1 MTVTSTAGSGGS
13 KLVGTSVPRVDGP
26 EKVTGSAVYGLDA
39 QMPGM
44 LWMKILRSPFPH
56 ARIVSVDTSAA
67 SALPGVHL
75 VLTGEDVKGKLTG
88 GMIKD
93 MPLLAWDRVML
104 VGDKVAAVVADDE
117 DIAQQAIGLID
128 IEYEEL
134 PAILAPE
141 DAMAEDAPIL
151 HPNAG
156 SYEGMPPRDEHP
168 NRYAGIHFAK
178 GDVDAGFADADHVI
192 EQTYRT
198 PLLHQ
203 GYLEP
208 HACLVYVD
216 DEGVLQVWNA
226 NDTPTG
232 ALQEMQRLYELDDD
246 AINFNFNYVGGS
258 FGGKSSGTDVALA
271 YEFNQRT
278 GRPIK
283 WTIEYDEEFQNMTMR
298 HPATMRV
305 KAGVKSDGTITA
317 WESEVY
323 FAGGGYAAY
332 APLPAIM
339 GIVEIV
345 GPYRI
350 ANVKVDSHQVF
361 TNTSPCTYARAPGHV
376 QAHFAGESHMDVL
389 AKAIGMDPMDFRLHN
404 VVEPGE
410 EYPTG
415 EEWENVQAGAALRRA
430 AEAAGYYDPKP
441 EGVGR
446 GVAIGSHSQIGAT
459 GSVAVKVM
467 ENGRVEVNHPV
478 FDPGTGTGT
487 IIAQIVADELDIPID
502 RIDVVTWST
511 REGKTGDMGI
521 AGSRGARMFSTAGFN
536 AMQEV
541 KGRLQRLTSEFMG
554 WDEERLT
561 IQAGHIVNGANAD
574 ERIAIED
581 IARRFGEPVGART
594 DEMEGFDSPWNGYG
608 VHVVDVSVD
617 PDTAEV
623 TPLRYTAVHETG
635 RVLNPMGFTSQIEG
649 GIVQSIGSAL
659 MEGLFYDE
667 SGRVMN
673 PSFADMKLP
682 TARDIPSLDVVVMES
697 DDGHGPLRARGIG
710 EHANSMAAPAIANAV
725 ADSIGARVNSL
736 PITAEKV
743 YQELK

>member
-1 MTVTSTAGSGGS
+1 MTSTAGSGGA
-13 KLVGTSVPRVDGP
+13 KMVGQSVPRVDGP
-26 EKVTGSAVYGLDA
+26 EKVTGSAQYGLDA

-56 ARIVSVDTSAA
+56 ARIVSVDASAA
-67 SALPGVHL
+67 SALPGVQA
-75 VLTGEDVKGKLTG
+75 VLTGEDVKDLRTG
-88 GMIKD
+88 AMIKD

-117 DIAQQAIGLID
+117 DIAQQAIALIEV
-128 IEYEEL
+128 EYEEL
-134 PAILAPE
+134 PAILVAE
-141 DAMAEDAPIL
+141 DAMAPDAPIL
-151 HPNAG
+151 HPEAA
-156 SYEGMPPRDEHP
+156 SYEGMPPMDEHG
-168 NRYAGIHFAK
+168 NRYAGLHFAK
-178 GDVDAGFADADHVI
+178 GDVNAGFAAADHVI
-192 EQTYRT
+192 ERTYRT

-216 DEGVLQVWNA
+216 DEGVVQVWNA
-226 NDTPTG
+226 NDSPTG
-232 ALQEMQRLYELDDD
+232 ALQEMQRLFDLGDD

-258 FGGKSSGTDVALA
+258 FGGKSSGTDVGLA
-271 YEFNQRT
+271 YLFTQRT

-283 WTIEYDEEFQNMTMR
+283 WSVDYDEEFQNMMMR

-305 KAGVKSDGTITA
+305 KAGVNNDGTITA
-317 WESEVY
+317 WESEIH

-332 APLPAIM
+332 APLP
-339 GIVEIV
+339 GILGILEIV

-350 ANVKVDSHQVF
+350 ANVKVDSHQVY

-376 QAHFAGESHMDVL
+376 QGHFAGESHMDVL
-389 AKAIGMDPMDFRLHN
+389 ARAIGMDPMDFRLQN

-415 EEWENVQAGAALRRA
+415 EDWKDVRA
-430 AEAAGYYDPKP
+430 AEALRLAADAAGYYEPKP
-441 EGVGR
+441 AGVGR

-459 GSVAVKVM
+459 GSVAIKVL
-467 ENGRVEVNHPV
+467 ESGRVEINHPV

-487 IIAQIVADELDIPID
+487 IIAQVVADELDIPLD
-502 RIDVVTWST
+502 RIDVITWST

-521 AGSRGARMFSTAGFN
+521 AGSRGARMFSTAGYN
-536 AMQEV
+536 ASQEV
-541 KGRLQRLTSEFMG
+541 KGRLQRLAAEFMG
-554 WDEERLT
+554 WSEERITLE
-561 IQAGHIVNGANAD
+561 AGHVVNGANPS

-581 IARRFGEPVGART
+581 IARRFGEPIGART

-617 PDTAEV
+617 ADTAQI
-623 TPLRYTAVHETG
+623 TPLRYTAVHDTG
-635 RVLNPMGFTSQIEG
+635 KVLNPMGFTSQIEG
-649 GIVQSIGSAL
+649 AIVQSIGSAL

-682 TARDIPSLDVVVMES
+682 TSMDIPSLEVVVMES
-697 DDGHGPLRARGIG
+697 ENGHGPLKARGIG

-725 ADSIGARVNSL
+725 ADAIGARINSL

-743 YQELK
+743 YAELQGG

>member
-1 MTVTSTAGSGGS
+1 MTSTAGSGGV
-13 KLVGTSVPRVDGP
+13 KMVGQSVPRVDGP
-26 EKVTGSAVYGLDA
+26 EKVTGSAQYGLDA
-39 QMPGM
+39 HMPGM

-56 ARIVSVDTSAA
+56 ARIVSVDASAA
-67 SALPGVHL
+67 SALPGVQA
-75 VLTGEDVKGKLTG
+75 VLTGGDVKDLRTG
-88 GMIKD
+88 AMIKD

-117 DIAQQAIGLID
+117 DIAQQAIALIE

-134 PAILAPE
+134 PAILAAE
-141 DAMAEDAPIL
+141 DAMAPDAPIL
-151 HPNAG
+151 HPEAA
-156 SYEGMPPRDEHP
+156 SYEGMPPMDEHG
-168 NRYAGIHFAK
+168 NRYAGLHFAK
-178 GDVDAGFADADHVI
+178 GDVAAGFAAADHVI
-192 EQTYRT
+192 ERTYRT

-216 DEGVLQVWNA
+216 DEGVVQIWNA
-226 NDTPTG
+226 NDSPTG
-232 ALQEMQRLYELDDD
+232 ALQEMQRLFDLGDD

-258 FGGKSSGTDVALA
+258 FGGKSSGTEVALA
-271 YEFNQRT
+271 YLFNQRT

-283 WTIEYDEEFQNMTMR
+283 WSVDYDEEFQNMMMR

-305 KAGVKSDGTITA
+305 KAGVNDDGTITA
-317 WESEVY
+317 WESEIH

-332 APLPAIM
+332 APLP
-339 GIVEIV
+339 GILGILEIV

-350 ANVKVDSHQVF
+350 TNVKVDSHQVY

-376 QAHFAGESHMDVL
+376 QGHFAGESHMDVL
-389 AKAIGMDPMDFRLHN
+389 ARAIGMDPMDFRLQN

-415 EEWENVQAGAALRRA
+415 EDWKDVRA
-430 AEAAGYYDPKP
+430 AEALRLAADAAGYYSPKP
-441 EGVGR
+441 AGVGR

-459 GSVAVKVM
+459 GSVAIKVL
-467 ENGRVEVNHPV
+467 ESGRVEINHPV

-487 IIAQIVADELDIPID
+487 IIAQVVADELDIPLD
-502 RIDVVTWST
+502 RIDVITWST

-521 AGSRGARMFSTAGFN
+521 AGSRGARMFSTAGYN
-536 AMQEV
+536 ASQEV
-541 KGRLQRLTSEFMG
+541 KGRLQRLAAEFMG
-554 WDEERLT
+554 WSEERITLE
-561 IQAGHIVNGANAD
+561 AGHVVNGANPS

-617 PDTAEV
+617 EDTAQI
-623 TPLRYTAVHETG
+623 TPLRYTAVHDTG
-635 RVLNPMGFTSQIEG
+635 KVLNPMGFTSQIEG
-649 GIVQSIGSAL
+649 AIVQSIGSAL

-682 TARDIPSLDVVVMES
+682 TSMDIPSLEVVVMES
-697 DDGHGPLRARGIG
+697 ENGHGPLKARGIG

-725 ADSIGARVNSL
+725 ADAIGARINSL

-743 YQELK
+743 YAELQEE

>member
-1 MTVTSTAGSGGS
+1 MTSTAGSGGA
-13 KLVGTSVPRVDGP
+13 KMVGQSVPRVDGP
-26 EKVTGSAVYGLDA
+26 EKVTGSAIYGLDA
-39 QMPGM
+39 HMPGM
-44 LWMKILRSPFPH
+44 LWMKVLRSPFPH
-56 ARIVSVDTSAA
+56 ARILSVDASAA
-67 SALPGVHL
+67 SALPGVQA
-75 VLTGEDVKGKLTG
+75 VMTGEDVKDILTG
-88 GMIKD
+88 AMIKD
-93 MPLLAWDRVML
+93 MPLLAWERVML

-117 DIAQQAIGLID
+117 DIAQQAIALIEID
-128 IEYEEL
+128 YEEL
-134 PAILAPE
+134 PAILAAE
-141 DAMAEDAPIL
+141 DAMAPDAPIL
-151 HPNAG
+151 HPQAA
-156 SYEGMPPRDEHP
+156 SYEGMPPLDEHG
-168 NRYAGIHFAK
+168 NRYAGLHFAK
-178 GDVDAGFADADHVI
+178 GDVEAGFAAADHVI
-192 EQTYRT
+192 ERTYRT

-216 DEGVLQVWNA
+216 DEGIVQVWNA
-226 NDTPTG
+226 NDSPTG
-232 ALQEMQRLYELDDD
+232 AQAELARLFNLDDD

-258 FGGKSSGTDVALA
+258 FGGKSSGTEVALA
-271 YEFNQRT
+271 YLFTQRT
-278 GRPIK
+278 GRPVK
-283 WTIEYDEEFQNMTMR
+283 WSVDYDEEFQNMMMR

-305 KAGVKSDGTITA
+305 KAGVNTDGTITA
-317 WESEVY
+317 WESEIH

-332 APLPAIM
+332 APLP
-339 GIVEIV
+339 GILGILEIV

-350 ANVKVDSHQVF
+350 ANVKVDSHQVY

-376 QAHFAGESHMDVL
+376 QGHFAGESHMDVL
-389 AKAIGMDPMDFRLHN
+389 ARAIGMDPMDFRLYN

-415 EEWENVQAGAALRRA
+415 EEWKDVRAGEALRRA
-430 AEAAGYYDPKP
+430 ADAAGYYSPKP
-441 EGVGR
+441 AGVGR

-467 ENGRVEVNHPV
+467 ENGRVEINHPV

-487 IIAQIVADELDIPID
+487 IIAQVVADELDIPID

-536 AMQEV
+536 ASQEV
-541 KGRLQRLTSEFMG
+541 KGRLQRLTAEFIGWSE
-554 WDEERLT
+554 ETLT
-561 IQAGHIVNGANAD
+561 IESGHVVNGANSA
-574 ERIAIED
+574 ERIAIEE
-581 IARRFGEPVGART
+581 IARRFGEPIGART

-608 VHVVDVSVD
+608 VHVVDVAVD
-617 PDTAEV
+617 EDTAQI
-623 TPLRYTAVHETG
+623 TPLRYTAVHDTG
-635 RVLNPMGFTSQIEG
+635 KVLNPMGFTSQIEG

-682 TARDIPSLDVVVMES
+682 TARDIPSLEVVVMES
-697 DDGHGPLRARGIG
+697 ENGHGPLRARGIG

-725 ADSIGARVNSL
+725 ADASGARINSL

-743 YQELK
+743 YAELHGE

>member
-1 MTVTSTAGSGGS
+1 MTTTAGGGA
-13 KLVGTSVPRVDGP
+13 KMVGQSVPRVDGP
-26 EKVTGSAVYGLDA
+26 EKVTGAAKYGLDA
-39 QMPGM
+39 HMPGM

-56 ARIVSVDTSAA
+56 ANIASVDTSAA
-67 SALPGVHL
+67 RALPGVQA
-75 VLTGEDVKGKLTG
+75 VMTGEDVKGIRTG
-88 GMIKD
+88 AMIKD

-104 VGDKVAAVVADDE
+104 AGDKVAAVVADDE
-117 DIAQQAIGLID
+117 DIAQQAIALINV
-128 IEYEEL
+128 EYEEL
-134 PAILAPE
+134 PAILDPE
-141 DAMAEDAPIL
+141 DAVAPGAPIL
-151 HPNAG
+151 HPEYANYMGA
-156 SYEGMPPRDEHP
+156 PPLDAP
-168 NRYAGIHFAK
+168 SNRYAGLNFAK
-178 GDVDAGFADADHVI
+178 GDLEAGFAAADIVV
-192 EQTYRT
+192 ERTYKT

-208 HACLVYVD
+208 HACLVHVD
-216 DEGVLQVWNA
+216 DEGIVQVWNA
-226 NDTPTG
+226 NDSPTG
-232 ALQEMQRLYELDDD
+232 ALQEMQRLFDLADD

-271 YEFNQRT
+271 YLFTRET

-283 WTIEYDEEFQNMTMR
+283 WSVDYDEEFQNMTMR

-305 KAGVKSDGTITA
+305 KAGVTKDGAITA
-317 WESEVY
+317 WESEIF

-332 APLPAIM
+332 APLPAII
-339 GIVEIV
+339 GILEIV

-350 ANVKVDSHQVF
+350 ANVKVDSHQVY

-376 QAHFAGESHMDVL
+376 QGHFAGESHMDVL
-389 AKAIGMDPMDFRLHN
+389 ARAIGMDPMDFRLHN
-404 VVEPGE
+404 VVAPGE

-415 EEWENVQAGAALRRA
+415 EDWKDVRA
-430 AEAAGYYDPKP
+430 AEALRVAADAAGYYEPKP
-441 EGVGR
+441 AGVGR

-459 GSVAVKVM
+459 GSVAIKVL
-467 ENGRVEVNHPV
+467 ESGRVEINHPV

-487 IIAQIVADELDIPID
+487 IIAQVVADELDIPLD
-502 RIDVVTWST
+502 RIDVITWST

-521 AGSRGARMFSTAGFN
+521 AGSRGARMFSTAGYN
-536 AMQEV
+536 ASQEV
-541 KGRLQRLTSEFMG
+541 KGRLQRLAAEFMG
-554 WDEERLT
+554 WSEERITLE
-561 IQAGHIVNGANAD
+561 AGHVVNGANPS

-617 PDTAEV
+617 ADTAQI
-623 TPLRYTAVHETG
+623 TPLRYTAVHDTG
-635 RVLNPMGFTSQIEG
+635 KVLNPMGFTSQIEG
-649 GIVQSIGSAL
+649 AIVQSIGSAL

-682 TARDIPSLDVVVMES
+682 TSMDIPSLEIVVLES
-697 DDGHGPLRARGIG
+697 ENGHGPLRARGIG

-725 ADSIGARVNSL
+725 ADAIGARINSL

-743 YQELK
+743 YAALREE

>member
-1 MTVTSTAGSGGS
+1 MTSTAGSGGA
-13 KLVGTSVPRVDGP
+13 KLVGQSVPRVDGP
-26 EKVTGSAVYGLDA
+26 EKVTGSAQYGLDA
-39 QMPGM
+39 HMPGM

-56 ARIVSVDTSAA
+56 ARIVSVDASTA
-67 SALPGVHL
+67 SALPGVQA
-75 VLTGEDVKGKLTG
+75 VLTGEDVKDLRTG
-88 GMIKD
+88 AMIKD

-117 DIAQQAIGLID
+117 DIAQQAIALIEID
-128 IEYEEL
+128 YEEL
-134 PAILAPE
+134 PAILAAE
-141 DAMAEDAPIL
+141 DAMAPDAPIL
-151 HPNAG
+151 HPEAA
-156 SYEGMPPRDEHP
+156 SYEGMPPMDEHG
-168 NRYAGIHFAK
+168 NRYAGLHFAK
-178 GDVDAGFADADHVI
+178 GDIEAGFAAADHVI
-192 EQTYRT
+192 ERTYRT

-216 DEGVLQVWNA
+216 NEGVVQVWNA
-226 NDTPTG
+226 NDSPTG
-232 ALQEMQRLYELDDD
+232 ALQEMQRLFDLGDD

-258 FGGKSSGTDVALA
+258 FGGKSSGTEVALA
-271 YEFNQRT
+271 YLFNQRT

-283 WTIEYDEEFQNMTMR
+283 WSVDYDEEFQNMMMR

-305 KAGVKSDGTITA
+305 KAGVNDDGTIMA
-317 WESEVY
+317 WESEIH

-332 APLPAIM
+332 APLP
-339 GIVEIV
+339 GILGILEIV

-350 ANVKVDSHQVF
+350 ANVKVDSHQVY

-376 QAHFAGESHMDVL
+376 QGHFAGESHMDVL
-389 AKAIGMDPMDFRLHN
+389 ARAIGMDPMDFRLHN

-415 EEWENVQAGAALRRA
+415 EDWKDVRA
-430 AEAAGYYDPKP
+430 AEALRLAADAAGYYSPKP
-441 EGVGR
+441 AGVGR

-459 GSVAVKVM
+459 GSVAIKVL
-467 ENGRVEVNHPV
+467 ESGRVEINHPV

-487 IIAQIVADELDIPID
+487 IIAQVVADELDIPLD
-502 RIDVVTWST
+502 RIDVITWST

-536 AMQEV
+536 ASQEV

-561 IQAGHIVNGANAD
+561 IEAGHVVNGANTE

-617 PDTAEV
+617 ADTAQI
-623 TPLRYTAVHETG
+623 TPLRYTAVHDTG
-635 RVLNPMGFTSQIEG
+635 KVLNPMGFTSQIEG
-649 GIVQSIGSAL
+649 AIVQSIGSAL

-682 TARDIPSLDVVVMES
+682 TSMDIPSLEVVVMES
-697 DDGHGPLRARGIG
+697 ENGHGPLKARGIG

-725 ADSIGARVNSL
+725 ADAIGARINSL

-743 YQELK
+743 YAELQEG

>member
-1 MTVTSTAGSGGS
+1 MTSTAGRDGPR
-13 KLVGTSVPRVDGP
+13 LVGQSVPRVDGP
-26 EKVTGSAVYGLDA
+26 EKVTGAALYGLDA
-39 QMPGM
+39 RIPDM

-56 ARIVSVDTSAA
+56 ARIVSVDVSAA
-67 SALPGVHL
+67 RELPGVHL
-75 VLTGEDVKGKLTG
+75 VLTGEDVRDLRTG
-88 GMIKD
+88 MMIKD

-117 DIAQQAIGLID
+117 DIAQQAIALID
-128 IEYEEL
+128 VEYEEL
-134 PAILAPE
+134 PAIIEPE
-141 DAMAEDAPIL
+141 DAMAPDAPIL
-151 HPNAG
+151 HPDAA
-156 SYEGMPPRDEHP
+156 SYEGMPPLDEHG
-168 NRYAGIHFAK
+168 NRYAGLHFAK
-178 GDVDAGFADADHVI
+178 GDVAAGFADADHVI
-192 EQTYRT
+192 ERTYHT

-216 DEGVLQVWNA
+216 DQGVVQVWNA
-226 NDTPTG
+226 NDSPTG
-232 ALQEMQRLYELDDD
+232 AQQELARLFSLDEDSL
-246 AINFNFNYVGGS
+246 NFNFNYVGGS

-271 YEFNQRT
+271 YVFNRRT

-283 WTIEYDEEFQNMTMR
+283 WSVDYDQEFQNMTMR

-305 KAGVKSDGTITA
+305 KAGVKNDGTITA
-317 WESEVY
+317 WESEIH

-332 APLPAIM
+332 APLPAIL
-339 GIVEIV
+339 GILEIV

-350 ANVKVDSHQVF
+350 TNVKVDSHQVY

-376 QAHFAGESHMDVL
+376 QGHFAGESHMDVL
-389 AKAIGMDPMDFRLHN
+389 AQAVGMDPMDFRLKN

-415 EEWENVQAGAALRRA
+415 EEWQNVQAGAALRRA

-441 EGVGR
+441 AGVGR
-446 GVAIGSHSQIGAT
+446 GVAIGSHSQIGVT

-467 ENGRVEVNHPV
+467 ESGRVEINHPV

-487 IIAQIVADELDIPID
+487 IIAQIVADELDIPLD

-536 AMQEV
+536 ASQEV
-541 KGRLQRLTSEFMG
+541 KGRLQRLTAEFMG
-554 WDEERLT
+554 WSEETLT
-561 IQAGHIVNGANAD
+561 FEAGHVVNSVNPD
-574 ERIAIED
+574 DRLAIEE
-581 IARRFGEPVGART
+581 IARRYGEPVGART

-617 PDTAEV
+617 PDTAEI

-635 RVLNPMGFTSQIEG
+635 RVLNPMGFTGQIEG

-682 TARDIPSLDVVVMES
+682 TSRDIPSLDIVVMES
-697 DDGHGPLRARGIG
+697 DNGHGPLKARGIG

-725 ADSIGARVNSL
+725 ADAAGARVESL

-743 YQELK
+743 YAALKA

>member
-1 MTVTSTAGSGGS
+1 MTSTAGSGGA
-13 KLVGTSVPRVDGP
+13 KMVGQSVPRVDGP
-26 EKVTGSAVYGLDA
+26 EKVTGSAIYGLDA
-39 QMPGM
+39 HMPGM
-44 LWMKILRSPFPH
+44 LWMKVLRSPFPH
-56 ARIVSVDTSAA
+56 ARILSVDASAA
-67 SALPGVHL
+67 SALPGVQA
-75 VLTGEDVKGKLTG
+75 VMTGEDVKDILTG
-88 GMIKD
+88 AMIKD
-93 MPLLAWDRVML
+93 MPLLAWERVML

-117 DIAQQAIGLID
+117 DIAQQAIALIEID
-128 IEYEEL
+128 YEEL
-134 PAILAPE
+134 PAILAAE
-141 DAMAEDAPIL
+141 DAMAPDAPIL
-151 HPNAG
+151 HPQAA
-156 SYEGMPPRDEHP
+156 SYEGMPPLDEHG
-168 NRYAGIHFAK
+168 NRYAGLHFAK
-178 GDVDAGFADADHVI
+178 GDVEAGFAAADHVI
-192 EQTYRT
+192 ERTYRT

-216 DEGVLQVWNA
+216 DEGIVQVWNA
-226 NDTPTG
+226 NDSPTG
-232 ALQEMQRLYELDDD
+232 AQAELARLFNLDDD

-258 FGGKSSGTDVALA
+258 FGGKSSGTEVALA
-271 YEFNQRT
+271 YLFTQRT
-278 GRPIK
+278 GRPVK
-283 WTIEYDEEFQNMTMR
+283 WSVDYDEEFQNMMMR

-305 KAGVKSDGTITA
+305 KAGVNTDGTITA
-317 WESEVY
+317 WESEIH

-332 APLPAIM
+332 APLP
-339 GIVEIV
+339 GILGILEIV

-350 ANVKVDSHQVF
+350 ANVKVDSHQVY

-376 QAHFAGESHMDVL
+376 QGHFAGESHMDVL
-389 AKAIGMDPMDFRLHN
+389 ARAIGMDPMDFRLYN

-415 EEWENVQAGAALRRA
+415 EEWKDVRAGEALRRA
-430 AEAAGYYDPKP
+430 ADAAGYYSPKP
-441 EGVGR
+441 AGVGR

-467 ENGRVEVNHPV
+467 ENGRVEINHPV

-487 IIAQIVADELDIPID
+487 IIAQVVADELDIPID

-536 AMQEV
+536 ASQEV
-541 KGRLQRLTSEFMG
+541 KGRLQRLTAEFIGWSE
-554 WDEERLT
+554 ETLT
-561 IQAGHIVNGANAD
+561 IESGHVVNGANSA

-581 IARRFGEPVGART
+581 IARRFGEPIGART

-608 VHVVDVSVD
+608 VHVVDVAVD
-617 PDTAEV
+617 EDTAQI
-623 TPLRYTAVHETG
+623 TPLRYTAVHDTG
-635 RVLNPMGFTSQIEG
+635 KVLNPMGFTSQIEG

-682 TARDIPSLDVVVMES
+682 TARDIPSLEVVVMES
-697 DDGHGPLRARGIG
+697 ENGHGPLRARGIG

-725 ADSIGARVNSL
+725 ADASGARINSL

-743 YQELK
+743 YAELHGE